1 MRFLFISLNH
11 QTFGVKWLCQRLN
24 VSRQGYY
31 RFIQHKP
38 TVRQKKYSQL
48 RTRIV
53 DTFFKFH
60 QKMGGQKIYDYLIN
74 QGYKLSLGFVKSV
87 LKSHGLVSKII
98 KTYKK
103 KNKPHKSFENKLDR
117 QFEVSNKVQSMPRI
131 VCDITEWRLQN
142 GTKVYLCAALELASR
157 SIVGYKTAL
166 TCEAELVTA
175 VIEQVQNNFPR
186 DSVLFHSD
194 QGSQFTSKKVT
205 DHLASLNWTQSMSR
219 KGNCW
224 DNAVIESFFSLLKRE
239 ELKWHV
245 FHSLVQ
251 AERIVREYID
261 DYYMTVRPHESL
273 GGIPP
278 IQYIMNMNMSTKTQ
292 K

>member
-1 MRFLFISLNH
+1 MFIHLNH
-11 QTFGVKWLCQRLN
+11 QEFGIKWLCQRLN

-31 RFIQHKP
+31 RFAHRKP
-38 TVRQKKYSQL
+38 TSRQKKYNEL
-48 RTRIV
+48 RTLVINAFF
-53 DTFFKFH
+53 TFD
-60 QKMGGQKIYDYLIN
+60 QKMGGQKIYDYLSN
-74 QGYKLSLGFVKSV
+74 QGHELSLGFVKSV
-87 LKSHGLVSKII
+87 LKSHGLVSKIV

-103 KNKPHKSFENKLDR
+103 KNNPHKSFENKLDR
-117 QFEVSNKVQSMPRI
+117 QFEVSDNVQEIPRV

-142 GTKVYLCAALELASR
+142 GTKVYLCVALELAKR

-166 TCEAELVTA
+166 TCETNLVTE
-175 VIEQVQNNFPR
+175 VIDQVQVNLPGEL
-186 DSVLFHSD
+186 VLFHSD
-194 QGSQFTSKKVT
+194 QGSQFTSKKVVRK
-205 DHLASLNWTQSMSR
+205 LEALKWTQSMSR

-224 DNAVIESFFSLLKRE
+224 DNAVIESFFSILKRE

-261 DYYMTVRPHESL
+261 NYYMSVRPHESL
-273 GGIPP
+273 GGVPP
-278 IQYIMNMNMSTKTQ
+278 IQYILNLNLSTKTQ